1 MSLLCV
7 PSYQRKSGGLGVQP
21 ASQALLCEY
30 EGVVL
35 HRGRALR
42 LRQQPPKEEAARE
55 GPQHEAG
62 KRNRDGRAG
71 VACNFAARGGRRLDA
86 RHAPAHAQDETRA
99 SIRPD
104 IINKWPSY
112 TAPHN
117 ESGRM
122 GLGRLC
128 GIRTPRSLARRLSR

>member
-1 MSLLCV
+1 MSRPTREKV
-7 PSYQRKSGGLGVQP
+7 V
-21 ASQALLCEY
+21 ASECSRRAKRYICEY

-71 VACNFAARGGRRLDA
+71 VTCNFAARGGRRLDA

-104 IINKWPSY
+104 IINTGAELHCTAQREWP
-112 TAPHN
+112 H
-117 ESGRM
+117 G
-122 GLGRLC
+122 
-128 GIRTPRSLARRLSR
+128 PRQAMWYKNSTFSCPQVEPLI